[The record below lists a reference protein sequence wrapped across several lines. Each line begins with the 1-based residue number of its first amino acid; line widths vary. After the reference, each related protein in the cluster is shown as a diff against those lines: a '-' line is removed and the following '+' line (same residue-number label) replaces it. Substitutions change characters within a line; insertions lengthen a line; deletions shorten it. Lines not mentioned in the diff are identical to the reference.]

1 MLTLQLI
8 LYRLTIIM
16 EKFIKYLRVIVKY
29 RKLIVYNVLIVTVA
43 AAIISLIL
51 PKKYKAVA
59 QILPPSEE
67 TDVFGA
73 ISSSGLSIPR
83 LSRLAR
89 AGSFFRSSTPS
100 DLIGAILQSRT
111 ILERIVD
118 RYDLRKVYK
127 VKKGVEPAIKM
138 LAKSTEIIVSEEG
151 VVKIIVQAPK
161 AQLAADIA
169 NAYIEEVDRFL
180 KESNMSRGKS
190 MRMFI
195 EKRLTTA
202 DEELKQTAESLK
214 VFQERHKIVSVD
226 EEVKAIIETY
236 AKLKAELLKREIEL
250 GVTEEISTPDN
261 PYVVSIKREIDEFQN
276 LLKDIEVGKGG
287 KGFGVGFAVPFQKL
301 PAISAEYARRL
312 RDYRVQ
318 SEIYTLLVQQY
329 EQAKILEARD
339 TPNITILDYARVPEK
354 RSFPKRKVIVFFAL
368 IISFTA
374 SVLLSFG
381 LEYLEQIK
389 QKSSLYQELKS
400 YGQIIK
406 DSFWIRKR
414 KPKS

>member
-1 MLTLQLI
+1 
-8 LYRLTIIM
+8 M
-16 EKFIKYLRVIVKY
+16 EKFLKYLKVIVKY
-29 RKLIVYNVLIVTVA
+29 RKLIVYNVLIVTIA
-43 AAIISLIL
+43 AAVISLVL

-59 QILPPSEE
+59 QILPPAED
-67 TDVFGA
+67 TDVFGVL
-73 ISSSGLSIPR
+73 SSTGLSIPR

-89 AGSFFRSSTPS
+89 AGSLFRSSTPS

-118 RYDLRKVYK
+118 RYDLKKVYK

-138 LAKSTEIIVSEEG
+138 LAKSTEIRVSEEG
-151 VVKIIVQAPK
+151 VVKIIVEAPK
-161 AQLAADIA
+161 AQLSADIA

-180 KESNMSRGKS
+180 KESNMTRGKS
-190 MRMFI
+190 MRIFI
-195 EKRLTTA
+195 EKRLVTA
-202 DEELKQTAESLK
+202 DEELKQTAESLR

-226 EEVKAIIETY
+226 EEVKAVIETY

-250 GVTEEISTPDN
+250 GVSENLATPNN
-261 PYVVSIKREIDEFQN
+261 PYVLSVKREIDEFQK
-276 LLKDIEVGKGG
+276 LLKEIEVGKGG

-301 PAISAEYARRL
+301 PAISAEYARRY
-312 RDYRVQ
+312 RNYRVQ

-339 TPNITILDYARVPEK
+339 TPNITVLDYARVPEK

-368 IISFTA
+368 VISFTA

-381 LEYLEQIK
+381 LEYWENVK
-389 QKSSLYQELKS
+389 QKSSFYQELNLLA
-400 YGQIIK
+400 QIIK
-406 DSFWIRKR
+406 SSFFVKRKR
-414 KPKS
+414 IPKS